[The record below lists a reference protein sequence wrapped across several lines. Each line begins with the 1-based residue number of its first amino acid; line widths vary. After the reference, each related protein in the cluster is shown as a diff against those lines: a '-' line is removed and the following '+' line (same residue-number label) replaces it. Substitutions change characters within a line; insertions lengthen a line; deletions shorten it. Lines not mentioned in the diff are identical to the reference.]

1 MRRKRK
7 IHYKRNLKE
16 YFRYIAKYK
25 FLFWIMIFSV
35 TITEALFVADKF
47 LYKWLIDDAEN
58 LSKGIIELSAFSEVL
73 LLIAIIFTTLVVFR
87 SLGKYLSS
95 YFLAK
100 LDVRLIYDLKKKYFS
115 HIVEL
120 SHKFHSEHKTGSLIS
135 RLNRGTRAIEG
146 LTDVIVFQISPLV
159 LQVVLVLATFLVFA
173 KSSALILG
181 IISVLF
187 ISYSIYVQRIQSKQQ
202 VPFNRASDKES
213 GFISDVLTNIETVK
227 YFGREKVIENKFQK
241 IIESIKKRGF
251 TFFNTYSYLS
261 FGQNLIIGL
270 GTVAILYF
278 PLMEFMNQT
287 IPLSTL
293 VFIYALYG
301 NVVGRLFQFMGG
313 IRGFYRSMGDFE
325 DLFEYGEIE
334 NEIKDAKNA
343 KTLKIK
349 NGEIEFKNI
358 SFGYTEK
365 GKKNQIFKNFNLKIK
380 PNEKV
385 AFVGHSG
392 SGKTSLV
399 KLINRLYDVDRGEIT
414 IDGVNIKEF
423 TQQSVRSE
431 TSIVPQECILFDDT
445 IYNNILFA
453 NPQAKRKDVILAMKQ
468 AQLESIIK
476 RLPNKEK
483 TIVGERGVKLSG
495 GEKQRVSIARAILAN
510 KKILI
515 LDEATSALDSRTE
528 NSIAKA
534 LHNLL
539 RSRTS
544 IIVAHRLSTIMN
556 SDRIIVL
563 KNGKIVEE
571 GNHKDLIKKNGEYA
585 SLWDLQSSGYI
596 SE

>member
-1 MRRKRK
+1 
-7 IHYKRNLKE
+7 
-16 YFRYIAKYK
+16 
-25 FLFWIMIFSV
+25 MIFSV

-47 LYKWLIDDAEN
+47 LYKWLIDDAEK
-58 LSKGIIELSAFSEVL
+58 LSKGVIELGAFSEVL
-73 LLIAIIFTTLVVFR
+73 LLIAIIFTALVVFR

-100 LDVRLIYDLKKKYFS
+100 LDVKLIYDLKKKYFK

-159 LQVVLVLATFLVFA
+159 LQVILVLSTFLVFA

-181 IISVLF
+181 IISILF
-187 ISYSIYVQRIQSKQQ
+187 ISYSIYIQGIQSRQQ

-213 GFISDVLTNIETVK
+213 GFISDILTNIETVK
-227 YFGREKVIENKFQK
+227 YFGREKVIGNKFQK
-241 IIESIKKRGF
+241 IIENVKKRGF
-251 TFFNTYSYLS
+251 IFFNTYSYLS

-287 IPLSTL
+287 LPLSTL

-313 IRGFYRSMGDFE
+313 IRGFYRAMGDFE
-325 DLFEYGEIE
+325 DLFKYGEIE
-334 NEIKDAKNA
+334 NEIKDKDGAKP
-343 KTLKIK
+343 LKIK
-349 NGEIEFKNI
+349 NGEIEFKNV

-365 GKKNQIFKNFNLKIK
+365 GKKNHIFKNFNLKIK

-399 KLINRLYDVDRGEIT
+399 KLINRLYDVDNGEIT
-414 IDGVNIKEF
+414 IDNQNIKYL

-453 NPQAKRKDVILAMKQ
+453 NPKAKRKDVIRAIKQ
-468 AQLESIIK
+468 AQ
-476 RLPNKEK
+476 
-483 TIVGERGVKLSG
+483 LSG

-539 RSRTS
+539 RRRTS

-571 GNHKDLIKKNGEYA
+571 GSHPELIKKKGEYA

-596 SE
+596 QE